1 MRFLSVVKMT
11 SILTVLSIAANMDLE
26 VKQLDAKMAFVHG
39 ELEEEIYM
47 QQIEGKGNG
56 EPSMSV
62 EKEPL
67 RIEAGSLA
75 MVSEV

>member
-1 MRFLSVVKMT
+1 
-11 SILTVLSIAANMDLE
+11 
-26 VKQLDAKMAFVHG
+26 MAFVHG